1 MQVQYIKEYSNCL
14 DREMEYKIYGQ
25 GGKLCLAIPSQNGR
39 FFEWE
44 DRGMIH
50 EVSKWIESNQLTI
63 ITCDTLDL
71 ETWSYPNNT
80 KVRMLKHELWFE
92 YILSE
97 LIPSVQE
104 KMNIHDKWMVTGA
117 SLGATHA
124 ANLIFRFPKQFD
136 TLLALSGIY
145 DTELFYG
152 DYHDENTYHNNPCAY
167 MKNMSLDHP
176 YMELYKQSKLI
187 FCVGQGN
194 WEQECVESLRQ
205 FSTILYD
212 QHIDAWCDFWGYDV
226 YHDWPW
232 WKVQLQYFME
242 QIFKEV

>member
-44 DRGMIH
+44 DRGMI
-50 EVSKWIESNQLTI
+50 
-63 ITCDTLDL
+63 
-71 ETWSYPNNT
+71 T

-92 YILSE
+92 YILTE

-104 KMNIHDKWMVTGA
+104 KINNYDKWMVTGA

-212 QHIDAWCDFWGYDV
+212 QHIEAWCDFWGYDV

-242 QIFKEV
+242 QIFKES